1 MARLTRASMT
11 EAALALADRDRGL
24 ARILRAYGPPPL
36 WARPASYPTL
46 VLIIL
51 EQQVSL
57 ASARSAFHRLTDR
70 VGEVT
75 PERILELGPT
85 QIRALGLTRQKAR
98 YVVELASALTSGDLS
113 LRRVARMNDED
124 ARGALTTV
132 PGIGRWT
139 ANIYLLMALRR
150 PDVWPV
156 YDLALR
162 HSFKRLRGL
171 REAPSDDELATKAR
185 RWRPYRS
192 VAARL
197 LWHYYLKEASPR
209 LPSL

>member
-1 MARLTRASMT
+1 
-11 EAALALADRDRGL
+11 
-24 ARILRAYGPPPL
+24 
-36 WARPASYPTL
+36 
-46 VLIIL
+46 
-51 EQQVSL
+51 
-57 ASARSAFHRLTDR
+57 
-70 VGEVT
+70 
-75 PERILELGPT
+75 
-85 QIRALGLTRQKAR
+85 
-98 YVVELASALTSGDLS
+98 
-113 LRRVARMNDED
+113 MNDED
-124 ARGALTTV
+124 AGAALTTV

-162 HSFKRLRGL
+162 QSFKRLRGL

-197 LWHYYLKEASPR
+197 LWHYYLKES
-209 LPSL
+209 S

>member
-1 MARLTRASMT
+1 MSSV
-11 EAALALADRDRGL
+11 
-24 ARILRAYGPPPL
+24 
-36 WARPASYPTL
+36 RPRFDL
-46 VLIIL
+46 
-51 EQQVSL
+51 
-57 ASARSAFHRLTDR
+57 
-70 VGEVT
+70 
-75 PERILELGPT
+75 LGYK
-85 QIRALGLTRQKAR
+85 TRQKAR
-98 YVVELASALTSGDLS
+98 YVVELASALTSGGLS

-124 ARGALTTV
+124 ARAALTIV

-162 HSFKRLRGL
+162 QSFKRLRGL

-185 RWRPYRS
+185 RWSPYRS

-197 LWHYYLKEASPR
+197 LWHYYLKEGSKTADLRP
-209 LPSL
+209 